1 MYNSFIPKKKGGKK
15 KLKMEAE
22 YVYKNVYDVDQKRME
37 EKMNHSIER
46 NDTRT
51 DYLMA
56 RVETTLARME
66 GRLDT
71 MEAKL
76 GNMNWALN
84 MLLAVAGIAVAGV
97 SIYLAIIH

>member
-1 MYNSFIPKKKGGKK
+1 
-15 KLKMEAE
+15 METE
-22 YVYKNVYDVDQKRME
+22 YVYKNAYDIEVHRLEERMD
-37 EKMNHSIER
+37 STLSRIESR
-46 NDTRT
+46 MDA
-51 DYLMA
+51 YLA
-56 RVETTLARME
+56 RMDARDARME